1 MKIEGPRQT
10 GGVSKSS
17 SGARKT
23 EGGSGFSS
31 LLGSDGPG
39 AARGPAGSS
48 SIMAVDAL
56 LAAQAAEDVNEKSAR
71 KKARDR
77 GDKLLS
83 MLDNLRMRIL
93 SGNVTV
99 GDMVA
104 IADIVASHREKITDP
119 ELTWIL
125 DEIDLRAQIELAK
138 LQMADPRAKNQA

>member
-17 SGARKT
+17 SGAKKT

-31 LLGSDGPG
+31 LLGTGGPG
-39 AARGPAGSS
+39 ASRGPGASS
-48 SIMAVDAL
+48 SIMAVDSL
-56 LAAQAAEDVNEKSAR
+56 LAAQAAEDVNERGAR
-71 KKARDR
+71 KKARER
-77 GDKLLS
+77 GNKLLEL
-83 MLDNLRMRIL
+83 LDNLRLSIL
-93 SGNVTV
+93 SGTVTL

-104 IADIVASHREKITDP
+104 MADIVASHREKISDP

-138 LQMADPRAKNQA
+138 LQMADPRTQKQG